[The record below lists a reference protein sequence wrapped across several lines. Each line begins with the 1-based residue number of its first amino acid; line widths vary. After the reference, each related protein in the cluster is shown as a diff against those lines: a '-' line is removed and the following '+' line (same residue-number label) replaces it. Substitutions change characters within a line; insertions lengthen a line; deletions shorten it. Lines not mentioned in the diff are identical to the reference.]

1 MGEGTTVEELAAA
14 VEGLGVGWLA
24 VDKDA
29 IAKDIFEGLVCEAGC
44 AVYDIAICW
53 PYVTSSLVAYSV

>member
-1 MGEGTTVEELAAA
+1 M
-14 VEGLGVGWLA
+14 EGLGVGWLA